1 MTATAN
7 FRQMAQ
13 HIGLAICGLMMRTA
27 FGVFGILW
35 GIIRE
40 IVNGVF
46 RVAIGVIVA
55 ILSTIAFFGFI
66 LWLFTLYPYRH
77 GKKKQQDGS
86 AAVQIL
92 RGGQHLRVYGGNVH
106 QRQF

>member
-13 HIGLAICGLMMRTA
+13 YIGLAICALIVRTTLW
-27 FGVFGILW
+27 VFGILW
-35 GIIRE
+35 GIVRE

-46 RVAIGVIVA
+46 RVAIGIIVA

-66 LWLFTLYPYRH
+66 LWLFTL
-77 GKKKQQDGS
+77 
-86 AAVQIL
+86 
-92 RGGQHLRVYGGNVH
+92 
-106 QRQF
+106 

>member
-1 MTATAN
+1 MSEFQIKALTLP
-7 FRQMAQ
+7 FRT
-13 HIGLAICGLMMRTA
+13 HYSPIGSDFR
-27 FGVFGILW
+27 VFGILW

-66 LWLFTLYPYRH
+66 LWLFTL
-77 GKKKQQDGS
+77 
-86 AAVQIL
+86 
-92 RGGQHLRVYGGNVH
+92 
-106 QRQF
+106 

>member
-1 MTATAN
+1 MTATAD

-13 HIGLAICGLMMRTA
+13 YMRLAICALIMRTVLW
-27 FGVFGILW
+27 VFGILW
-35 GIIRE
+35 GIVRE

-66 LWLFTLYPYRH
+66 L
-77 GKKKQQDGS
+77 
-86 AAVQIL
+86 
-92 RGGQHLRVYGGNVH
+92 
-106 QRQF
+106 